1 MLGSSQVGVIEEK
14 KTSERTENNKRK
26 KALYACMYHY
36 D

>member
-1 MLGSSQVGVIEEK
+1 MLGSSQVGVIEE